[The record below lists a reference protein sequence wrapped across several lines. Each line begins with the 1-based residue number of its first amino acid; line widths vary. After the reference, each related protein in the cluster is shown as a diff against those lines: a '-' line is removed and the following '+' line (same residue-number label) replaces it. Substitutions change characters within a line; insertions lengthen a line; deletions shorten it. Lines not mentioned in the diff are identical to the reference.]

1 MLLDSY
7 FCLEIFLRNGS
18 NYQHLTERVWECCQT
33 CSSVLI
39 TPEKFENTALFI
51 CTIRPTVHTDLSR
64 IWSFSRNALQT
75 DVLENTGISF
85 SSSISKMALHSKR
98 WRLDKILWFLWP
110 SFPRRQIQH
119 CCVFKFFRRSVK
131 GKHNYKGFSELT
143 SIFKF
148 LRRSVD
154 GK

>member
-1 MLLDSY
+1 MLLDSS
-7 FCLEIFLRNGS
+7 FCLEIFLRKGS
-18 NYQHLTERVWECCQT
+18 NYQHLTEGVWECYQT
-33 CSSVLI
+33 LGSVLI

-51 CTIRPTVHTDLSR
+51 STIRPTVHTDPR
-64 IWSFSRNALQT
+64 PEYGVFRNALQT
-75 DVLENTGISF
+75 DELENTGISF

-131 GKHNYKGFSELT
+131 GKHNYEGFSELT
-143 SIFKF
+143 SVFKIPPA
-148 LRRSVD
+148 
-154 GK
+154 